1 MEKFISVASAVS
13 EISPQSPLFVYRP
26 DALAKA
32 VGYFRDNF
40 RGSALYAVKT
50 NPETH
55 VLRDAFRHGIKNFD
69 VASLEEVRLVHKT
82 LPAAN
87 MYFMHTV
94 KSRDAIHRS
103 YFEYGVKNFSLDCE
117 EELNKIVEETE
128 GANDLNL
135 FVRLAIPNSYAEL
148 NLANKFGIAAE
159 QAVGL
164 LKATR
169 AKAAKLGVCFHVGS
183 QCMHPDAYRIAMRIA
198 KRVIK
203 SAKVKVDILD
213 IGGGFPSIYPGMTP
227 PPMADYFKAIHEE
240 FANFGN
246 DVELLAEP
254 GRALVAESGAVIAR
268 VILRKGENL
277 YINEGTYGSLFDAG
291 IHGFVYPVRQVGIG
305 NVNQEDMQAFSFYG
319 PTCDSLDFMKGPFY
333 LPENIKEGDYI
344 EIGQLGAYGKVFT
357 TGFNGFVPEKE
368 VAAVEEAPIL
378 SMYPDERGISWNID
392 RPAYRI

>member
-13 EISPQSPLFVYRP
+13 DILPESPLFVYRP
-26 DALAKA
+26 KALANA
-32 VGYFRDNF
+32 VGFFNNNF

-50 NPETH
+50 NPEPY
-55 VLRDAFRHGIKNFD
+55 VLRDAFRHGIRNFD
-69 VASLEEVRLVHKT
+69 VASLAEVCLINAT

-94 KSRDAIHRS
+94 KSRDAIRKA
-103 YFEYGVKNFSLDCE
+103 YFDYGVKNFSLDCE
-117 EELNKIVEETE
+117 EELNKIVDETD
-128 GANDLNL
+128 GAKDLGL

-169 AKAAKLGVCFHVGS
+169 AKAAKLGICFHVGS

-203 SAKVKVDILD
+203 SAKVKIDVLD

-227 PPMADYFKAIHEE
+227 PPMIDYFTAIHEE
-240 FANFGN
+240 FASFGN
-246 DVELLAEP
+246 DVELIAEP
-254 GRALVAESGAVIAR
+254 GRSIVAESGSVITR

-291 IHGFVYPVRQVGIG
+291 IHGFVYPVRQVGMNRIAP
-305 NVNQEDMQAFSFYG
+305 EDLQAFSFYG

-333 LPENIKEGDYI
+333 LPENINEGDYI
-344 EIGQLGAYGKVFT
+344 EVGQLGAYGKVFT
-357 TGFNGFVPEKE
+357 TGFNGFVPEKTL
-368 VAAVEEAPIL
+368 VAVDEAPL
-378 SMYPDERGISWNID
+378 MTMYHDNHGITWNVD
-392 RPAYRI
+392 RPASRM